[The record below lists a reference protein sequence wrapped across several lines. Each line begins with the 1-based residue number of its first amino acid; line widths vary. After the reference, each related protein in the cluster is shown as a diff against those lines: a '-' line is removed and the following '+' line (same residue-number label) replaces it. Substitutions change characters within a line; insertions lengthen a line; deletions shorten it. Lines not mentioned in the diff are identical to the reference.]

1 MTNVLLYLSEAKK
14 KKKKKKAKGVIYF
27 PGPQTQLLWNNI

>member
-14 KKKKKKAKGVIYF
+14 KKHNAKGVIYF